1 MSYCRKYFG
10 ALLLGLIC
18 YAPPSGATDIFGGFS
33 AGYKS
38 GPSVRGTAGLS
49 AFAQNFPLSVEFGIS
64 YSSVNPGDPF
74 PARRIFIADAANGTP
89 EKYGT
94 TWDFRL
100 DFLYN
105 LNIKGPKAVYIFAGP
120 RYAMFDAHFHYVG
133 ANEEFDVTSNPWGAG
148 LGVKGLFA
156 VSGRVDLTL
165 SAGFDNYF
173 DTTIHGHDT
182 SYSPDNQN
190 VNPHEN
196 FTYNDAKSV
205 VNTPRFQG
213 VLMLG
218 LAYTF

>member
-1 MSYCRKYFG
+1 MSSLRRYFS
-10 ALLLGLIC
+10 ALLLALMIPV
-18 YAPPSGATDIFGGFS
+18 APSHATDFFSGLS

-38 GPSVRGTAGLS
+38 GLSFKGSAGLTG
-49 AFAQNFPLSVEFGIS
+49 FAQGFPLSMEFGIS
-64 YSSVNPGDPF
+64 YASVDPGEPF
-74 PARRIFIADAANGTP
+74 PARRIFIADATNGTP

-105 LNIKGPKAVYIFAGP
+105 LNMKGPKAVYIFAGP

-133 ANEEFDVTSNPWGAG
+133 ANEEFDVTSNPWGVG
-148 LGVKGLFA
+148 LGMKALFA
-156 VSGRVDLTL
+156 VSNRVDLSL
-165 SAGFDNYF
+165 SGGADDFF

-182 SYSPDNQN
+182 TYSPDNQN

-196 FTYNDAKSV
+196 FTYKDAKAA
-205 VNTPRFQG
+205 VNTPRFQL

-218 LAYTF
+218 LSYTF

>member
-1 MSYCRKYFG
+1 MSSHRNYFS
-10 ALLLGLIC
+10 ALLLVIVLC
-18 YAPPSGATDIFGGFS
+18 APGSDAANIFGGLS

-38 GPSVRGTAGLS
+38 GVSIRGSAGVS
-49 AFAQNFPLSVEFGIS
+49 NFALNFPLSVEFGIS

-74 PARRIFIADAANGTP
+74 PARRIFIADATNGTP

-105 LNIKGPKAVYIFAGP
+105 LNIRGPKAVYIFAGP

-133 ANEEFDVTSNPWGAG
+133 ANEEFDVTSNPWGVG
-148 LGVKGLFA
+148 LGMKGLFS
-156 VSGRVDLTL
+156 VSGRIDLTL
-165 SAGFDNYF
+165 SAGVDNYF
-173 DTTIHGHDT
+173 DTTMHGHDT

-196 FTYNDAKSV
+196 FTYRDAKAA
-205 VNTPRFQG
+205 VNTPRVQA

-218 LAYTF
+218 LAYNF